1 MARPKRH
8 MRMFRPLPV
17 AIGLRYLRA
26 KRRNGFISFISLA
39 SILGIALGVTVL
51 ITTLAVMSGFQK
63 EIRDRLLQ
71 MSAHATVSADGE
83 PMTDWQHA
91 VDVAMKDPRV
101 VGAAPYIEIQGMLA
115 GPRVQGA
122 VVQGVDP
129 ALEPKVSVLGEK
141 MQKGS
146 LDSLQPGEFNI
157 LLGKEL
163 ALWIGV
169 DVGDSVVATLAEIQ
183 GTPAGAMPRTKRFK
197 VSGIFEA
204 GSNEVDRGVAFVNMS
219 DLERVLRTE
228 GATGVRLKL
237 HDMDQAYTV
246 ARDLALN
253 LDGYYRV
260 MDWTQQNANLYHSLR
275 MEKTVMGILLSL
287 IILMGA
293 FTLVNSQVMLVT
305 DKQAD
310 IAILRT
316 LGLTPG
322 GVMQVFMVQGTL
334 IGVIGTVLG
343 AIGGVTLTL
352 NLERILDGIEK
363 LFNITLLPED
373 VYYITGLPTDMQA
386 WDVTVTLLTA
396 LLMSFLATLY
406 PAWRAARTQPAEA
419 LRYE

>member
-1 MARPKRH
+1 

-91 VDVAMKDPRV
+91 VDVAMRDKRV

-129 ALEPKVSVLGEK
+129 ALEPKVSVLADK

-204 GSNEVDRGVAFVNMS
+204 GSNEIDRGVAFVNMS

-237 HDMDQAYTV
+237 HDMDQAYVV

-253 LDGYYRV
+253 LEGPYRV

-334 IGVIGTVLG
+334 IGIIGTVLG

-363 LFNITLLPED
+363 LFNVTLLPAD